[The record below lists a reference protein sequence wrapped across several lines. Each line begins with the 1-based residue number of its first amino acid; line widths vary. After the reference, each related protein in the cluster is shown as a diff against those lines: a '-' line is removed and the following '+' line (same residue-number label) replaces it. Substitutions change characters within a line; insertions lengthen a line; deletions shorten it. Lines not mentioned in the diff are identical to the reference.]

1 VTAGSLATALAP
13 SLGSW
18 ALRLL
23 GRTLR
28 VRREERAVSALW
40 AARTPLIYVVWHA
53 RLLLLPYLYRDRGLR
68 VLISHSRDG
77 ELVAGLV
84 RRFGI
89 VVVRGSSS
97 RGGARGL
104 RTLARAIG
112 DGHSVVLVPDGP
124 RGPSETVKPGVVAL
138 ARMTGAPVVPLA
150 FAASRQWQARSWDG
164 FRVPKPFA
172 RCVVRFGDPVHVPRQ
187 QSGKAPKDAFRKA
200 DDSPRKEIE
209 AALREVTWQADEE
222 TRR

>member
-1 VTAGSLATALAP
+1 MSAGSLANAVIP
-13 SLGSW
+13 SLGAW

-23 GRTLR
+23 GHTLR
-28 VRREERAVSALW
+28 VRREERAIAALW
-40 AARTPLIYVVWHA
+40 AAGTPVIYVVWHA
-53 RLLLLPYLYRDRGLR
+53 RLLLLPYLYRDRGVR
-68 VLISHSRDG
+68 VLVSRSRDG

-84 RRFGI
+84 RRFGF

-97 RGGARGL
+97 RGGAPGL
-104 RTLARAIG
+104 RALARALG
-112 DGHSVVLVPDGP
+112 DGHSVLLVPDGP

-150 FAASRQWQARSWDG
+150 FASSRHWRARSWDG

-172 RCVVRFGDPVHVPRQ
+172 RCVVRFGDPVRVPRRQ
-187 QSGKAPKDAFRKA
+187 PREARVKG

-209 AALREVTWQADEE
+209 AALREVTWRADEE
-222 TRR
+222 ARR

>member
-1 VTAGSLATALAP
+1 MSAGSLATAVIP
-13 SLGSW
+13 SLGAW

-28 VRREERAVSALW
+28 VRREERAVAELW
-40 AARTPLIYVVWHA
+40 AAGTPVIYVVWHA
-53 RLLLLPYLYRDRGLR
+53 RLLLLPYLYRDRGVR
-68 VLISHSRDG
+68 VLVSRSRDG
-77 ELVAGLV
+77 DLVSGLV
-84 RRFGI
+84 RRFGF

-97 RGGARGL
+97 RGGAPGL

-112 DGHSVVLVPDGP
+112 DGHSVLLVPDGP

-150 FAASRQWQARSWDG
+150 FSASRDWRARSWDG

-172 RCVVRFGDPVHVPRQ
+172 RCVVRFGDAVRVARQ
-187 QSGKAPKDAFRKA
+187 QPREARVKG

-209 AALREVTWQADEE
+209 TALREVTWRADEE
-222 TRR
+222 ARR

>member
-1 VTAGSLATALAP
+1 VTAGALADALAP

-23 GRTLR
+23 GCTLR
-28 VRREERAVSALW
+28 VRREEQAVSALW
-40 AARTPLIYVVWHA
+40 AARTPVIHVVWHS
-53 RLLLLPYLYRDRGLR
+53 RLLLLPYLYRGTGVR
-68 VLISHSRDG
+68 VLISRSRDG

-84 RRFGI
+84 RRFGF

-104 RTLARAIG
+104 RALARALE
-112 DGHSVVLVPDGP
+112 DGHSVLLVPDGP

-150 FAASRQWQARSWDG
+150 FAANRQWRARSWDG

-172 RCVVRFGDPVHVPRQ
+172 RCVVRFGDPVRVSRHPTRE
-187 QSGKAPKDAFRKA
+187 A
-200 DDSPRKEIE
+200 DESPRKEIE

-222 TRR
+222 VRR